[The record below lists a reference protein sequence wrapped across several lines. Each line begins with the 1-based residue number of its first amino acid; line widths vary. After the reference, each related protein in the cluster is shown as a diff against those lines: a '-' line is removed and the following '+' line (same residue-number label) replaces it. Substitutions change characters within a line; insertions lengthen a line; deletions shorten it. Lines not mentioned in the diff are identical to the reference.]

1 VSTAL
6 RLRDS
11 SDDWLDKRL
20 GVRGLRTA
28 WELRGIRC
36 CPVEELEKP
45 QKSIQSSRSFASPV
59 RDRESLLEAV
69 TEYAMIAGRRLRAQ
83 NSLAGSLAVSIRTSR
98 FREPFFGA
106 GREIIFQAPTDSD
119 IRLIRAAGAALFSI
133 YREGCDYEKAS
144 VWLGRLSSAEM
155 AQLSLF
161 SGEGDRGSALS
172 RAADRLNGEAGRRL
186 LMPAALLGEKP
197 WRPRKD
203 RDSGVALED
212 LGKLPVITG

>member
-1 VSTAL
+1 MRSPRSPSVVPVLCLPGPDRNPCLRPSTVRHDSREAPRPELL
-6 RLRDS
+6 RQPGCNAAPAAPVLR
-11 SDDWLDKRL
+11 
-20 GVRGLRTA
+20 RG
-28 WELRGIRC
+28 EG
-36 CPVEELEKP
+36 
-45 QKSIQSSRSFASPV
+45 
-59 RDRESLLEAV
+59 
-69 TEYAMIAGRRLRAQ
+69 
-83 NSLAGSLAVSIRTSR
+83 
-98 FREPFFGA
+98 
-106 GREIIFQAPTDSD
+106 IIFQAPTDSD

-197 WRPRKD
+197 GVPGRTGIRAWPWRI
-203 RDSGVALED
+203 SGSC
-212 LGKLPVITG
+212 P